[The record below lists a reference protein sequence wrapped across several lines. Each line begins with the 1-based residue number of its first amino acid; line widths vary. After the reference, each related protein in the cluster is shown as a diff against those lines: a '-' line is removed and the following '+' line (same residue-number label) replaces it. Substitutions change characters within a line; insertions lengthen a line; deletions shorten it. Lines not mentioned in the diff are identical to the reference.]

1 MRLQGLNPLITIE
14 TYPFYFQAENAATL
28 ADSYDIIVDGSDN
41 FSTRYLLNDYC
52 VLNHKPYVYGSI
64 FRFEGQLSVFN
75 ADSGPCYRCIFPTP
89 PPAGLIPTCG
99 EGGVFGVL
107 PGIIG
112 ALQASEVIKLVL
124 GIGEPAAG
132 KLFLFDALDLSL
144 QSVQLRKNPAC
155 AICGS
160 EPTIKSLQDTA
171 LFCNAHDALEQAV
184 PTAWEIDVSELKKLL
199 ENNKNIRIIDVRDP
213 VELQVSAIPSAI
225 NIPYEHLSTQ
235 FKNENENL
243 QNIFVCRNGIRSARA
258 VKKLRAEGMENAF
271 NLSGGMNAW
280 VRSVDQSQFL
290 Y

>member
-1 MRLQGLNPLITIE
+1 MPN
-14 TYPFYFQAENAATL
+14 
-28 ADSYDIIVDGSDN
+28 
-41 FSTRYLLNDYC
+41 
-52 VLNHKPYVYGSI
+52 
-64 FRFEGQLSVFN
+64 
-75 ADSGPCYRCIFPTP
+75 SGPCYRCIFPTP

-171 LFCNAHDALEQAV
+171 LFCNVHDALEQAV
-184 PTAWEIDVSELKKLL
+184 PTAWEIDVSELKK
-199 ENNKNIRIIDVRDP
+199 
-213 VELQVSAIPSAI
+213 
-225 NIPYEHLSTQ
+225 
-235 FKNENENL
+235 
-243 QNIFVCRNGIRSARA
+243 A
-258 VKKLRAEGMENAF
+258 VGE
-271 NLSGGMNAW
+271 
-280 VRSVDQSQFL
+280 
-290 Y
+290 

>member
-1 MRLQGLNPLITIE
+1 M
-14 TYPFYFQAENAATL
+14 
-28 ADSYDIIVDGSDN
+28 
-41 FSTRYLLNDYC
+41 
-52 VLNHKPYVYGSI
+52 
-64 FRFEGQLSVFN
+64 
-75 ADSGPCYRCIFPTP
+75 
-89 PPAGLIPTCG
+89 
-99 EGGVFGVL
+99 
-107 PGIIG
+107 
-112 ALQASEVIKLVL
+112 
-124 GIGEPAAG
+124 
-132 KLFLFDALDLSL
+132 
-144 QSVQLRKNPAC
+144 
-155 AICGS
+155 
-160 EPTIKSLQDTA
+160 
-171 LFCNAHDALEQAV
+171 
-184 PTAWEIDVSELKKLL
+184 